1 MDRTLFLD
9 FNKTYAAEPTP
20 EERQLVGD
28 LLTVWGKLEPAAAKH
43 PAMYRQGILFGMA
56 LQKNLAAGEIVLRP
70 VRRNRKE
77 NKPQEQA
84 GEERRDG

>member
-9 FNKTYAAEPTP
+9 FNRAYAAEPTA

-28 LLTVWGKLEPAAAKH
+28 LLAVWGKLEPTAAKH

-56 LQKNLAAGEIVLRP
+56 LQRAITAGEIVLKP
-70 VRRNRKE
+70 VRRSRKT
-77 NKPQEQA
+77 KPQGQA

>member
-9 FNKTYAAEPTP
+9 FNKAYAAEPTA

-28 LLTVWGKLEPAAAKH
+28 LLAVWGKLDTTAAKH

-56 LQKNLAAGEIVLRP
+56 LQRAITAGEIVLKP
-70 VRRNRKE
+70 VRRNRKT
-77 NKPQEQA
+77 KPQGQA